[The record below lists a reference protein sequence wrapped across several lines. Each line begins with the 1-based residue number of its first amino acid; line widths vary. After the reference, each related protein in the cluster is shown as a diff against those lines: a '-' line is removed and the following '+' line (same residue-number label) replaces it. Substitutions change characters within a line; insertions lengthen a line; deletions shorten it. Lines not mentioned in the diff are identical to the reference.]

1 VQGIS
6 FVMEMDNGCMV
17 LLRIWECSSFNLE
30 IWRAVYRLARKLGF
44 LYCLKMDLA
53 VLINAIK
60 ASSSSLVANRIY
72 FKELN
77 LLLQKD
83 MEVRVS
89 HTYRDRNCSAD
100 WLANAGLSTC
110 IEMRIFYRRNKNNKT
125 QYY

>member
-1 VQGIS
+1 MQGIS
-6 FVMEMDNGCMV
+6 FVMEMYNGCKV

-30 IWRAVYRLARKLGF
+30 IWRAVYRLARQLGF
-44 LYCLKMDLA
+44 LSCLEMDLA

-60 ASSSSLVANRIY
+60 ASSSSLVVNRIY

-83 MEVRVS
+83 MEDRVS
-89 HTYRDRNCSAD
+89 HTYRDRNRSAD

-125 QYY
+125 QFY